1 MTGDTHYDLD
11 TLADLA
17 EGLLDADT
25 ARQVRGHLAVCDPC
39 GELLADLAAVREVL
53 AATPTP
59 AMPMGVA
66 LRIDKALAAEAE
78 SRRAGGVGLA
88 EPPDWDELMRD
99 APWERP
105 AEVSE
110 PVRLVPEPARLE
122 EVSEPVRLE
131 KAPEPARLEETAEPA
146 RDEPAGAPE
155 PVRLGVVADDGT
167 IVPAKSRSI
176 RRRRWAVPAVAA
188 AAAAVVA
195 GTVVAG
201 TSLLTAGGQSPAEPA
216 PVALPPQT
224 SAAEPTRS
232 AIRATPSARG
242 YALTNSDHNYSDPE
256 LRLPLEGF
264 LAPAPALH
272 GDSNDADKVSKCVA
286 AVSNRSKLDV
296 FAVDQGQYN
305 GQEALVVASWKNQ
318 ATKRI
323 RIDVVDPFNCKNLRK
338 PALGR
343 W

>member
-1 MTGDTHYDLD
+1 VTGDTHYDLGV
-11 TLADLA
+11 LAELA

-25 ARQVRGHLAVCDPC
+25 AGRVRDHLAVCPPC

-78 SRRAGGVGLA
+78 SRRGGVGLA
-88 EPPDWDELMRD
+88 EAPDWDELMRD
-99 APWERP
+99 APWERQAPP
-105 AEVSE
+105 APRE
-110 PVRLVPEPARLE
+110 
-122 EVSEPVRLE
+122 
-131 KAPEPARLEETAEPA
+131 
-146 RDEPAGAPE
+146 PE

-167 IVPAKSRSI
+167 VVPAETRTT

-188 AAAAVVA
+188 AAAAAVVGGAAVSASLLASPSGESGQSQPVVA
-195 GTVVAG
+195 AS
-201 TSLLTAGGQSPAEPA
+201 TSEP
-216 PVALPPQT
+216 PRQ
-224 SAAEPTRS
+224 EY
-232 AIRATPSARG
+232 RARA
-242 YALTNSDHNYSDPE
+242 YALTDSGHNYSDQE
-256 LRLPLEGF
+256 LAQKLGDF
-264 LAPAPALH
+264 LAPAPIVGGESGGNQVDH
-272 GDSNDADKVSKCVA
+272 CVGKVA
-286 AVSNRSKLDV
+286 ARAKLDV

-305 GQEALVVASWKNQ
+305 GQEALIVASWKNKE
-318 ATKRI
+318 TKRL

>member
-1 MTGDTHYDLD
+1 MTGDTHYDLE
-11 TLADLA
+11 TLAELA
-17 EGLLDADT
+17 EGLLDATT
-25 ARQVRGHLAVCDPC
+25 ARQVREHLAVCDPC

-78 SRRAGGVGLA
+78 SRRGGGVGLA

-105 AEVSE
+105 AGVREPARLGAVASADAPELSEVPEVSE
-110 PVRLVPEPARLE
+110 PVRL
-122 EVSEPVRLE
+122 
-131 KAPEPARLEETAEPA
+131 
-146 RDEPAGAPE
+146 
-155 PVRLGVVADDGT
+155 GVVSDDGT
-167 IVPAKSRSI
+167 IVPARSRTM
-176 RRRRWAVPAVAA
+176 RRRRWAMPAVAA
-188 AAAAVVA
+188 AAAAVVVGTAVASTNLLADGGDGGA
-195 GTVVAG
+195 GSA
-201 TSLLTAGGQSPAEPA
+201 PP
-216 PVALPPQT
+216 PVALPVQP
-224 SAAEPTRS
+224 SAQE
-232 AIRATPSARG
+232 TPSPDRSSQRARA
-242 YALTNSDHNYSDPE
+242 YKLTDSSYNYSDSA
-256 LRLPLEGF
+256 LRMPLAGL

-272 GDSNDADKVSKCVA
+272 GDSESAGQVAKCVS
-286 AVSNRSKLDV
+286 AVSNRSKLTV

-305 GQEALVVASWKNQ
+305 GQEALIVASWKQ
-318 ATKRI
+318 RAAKKV